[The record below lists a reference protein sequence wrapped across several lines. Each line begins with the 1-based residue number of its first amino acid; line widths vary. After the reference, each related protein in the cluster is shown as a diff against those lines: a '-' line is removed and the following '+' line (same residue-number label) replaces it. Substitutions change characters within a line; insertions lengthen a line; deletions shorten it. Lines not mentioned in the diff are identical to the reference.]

1 MRTTALSHACIN
13 TLTSGNPRTPGAT
26 SGHASGCQQ
35 QNFGSNR
42 RPYFL
47 IFSGGISGV
56 SKAIKALK
64 AKINNNKIKWDKLH
78 SWGNKAIRTNS
89 PYSSLGTLAS
99 EMNKALST
107 KRFKLVDGNDLGMD
121 NCKNVNGLLSKL
133 NTWLYGL
140 SSQPFNPITHHTCT
154 NTRTHATNRITK
166 QPNQNRPKNQPNDQ
180 LPSSTEYLHLIMCTM
195 YHTSTLHLYVIMPPP
210 LHSDKAYEVRSW

>member
-1 MRTTALSHACIN
+1 MLI
-13 TLTSGNPRTPGAT
+13 SGTRTPGAT
-26 SGHASGCQQ
+26 SGHASRCEQQ
-35 QNFGSNR
+35 SFGSNR

-47 IFSGGISGV
+47 IFSGGSSGV

-64 AKINNNKIKWDKLH
+64 AKVNNNKIRWDKLH

-121 NCKNVNGLLSKL
+121 NCKNVDGLLSKL

-140 SSQPFNPITHHTCT
+140 SSQPFNPIIYHTCT
-154 NTRTHATNRITK
+154 NTRTQTTNRKANRIKT
-166 QPNQNRPKNQPNDQ
+166 NQKKQPNDQ
-180 LPSSTEYLHLIMCTM
+180 LPSSTEYLHLVMCTM
-195 YHTSTLHLYVIMPPP
+195 YHTSMLHVHVIMSPP

>member
-1 MRTTALSHACIN
+1 MRTTALSHACVN
-13 TLTSGNPRTPGAT
+13 TLTSETRTPGAT

-47 IFSGGISGV
+47 IFSGGSSGV

-78 SWGNKAIRTNS
+78 SWGGKAIRTNS

-107 KRFKLVDGNDLGMD
+107 KRFKLVDDNDLGMD

-140 SSQPFNPITHHTCT
+140 SSQPVNPITYHTCT
-154 NTRTHATNRITK
+154 NTRTHTTNRKANRIKTDQK
-166 QPNQNRPKNQPNDQ
+166 TNQTTNYQVQP
-180 LPSSTEYLHLIMCTM
+180 STYT
-195 YHTSTLHLYVIMPPP
+195 
-210 LHSDKAYEVRSW
+210 